1 MKVLEDRI
9 RRYKLVKC
17 NEMKSYLLTPLA
29 ELAKSFKVLIVGSG
43 FVPHRSQI
51 QKGVKPTGLIPFFL

>member
-1 MKVLEDRI
+1 
-9 RRYKLVKC
+9 
-17 NEMKSYLLTPLA
+17 MKSYLLTPLA